1 LVIEQIQTILNMYNS
16 GIVPEVIALQMDK
29 SKEEI
34 LQIIKKTKAEEEEK
48 NKKNKVDLSLSSKGE
63 VRKDSSIPLIT
74 KVYFDKAV
82 NIDHA
87 IKHAQ
92 SRMWKALTVKSD
104 FDISMEETQ
113 NALNNYA
120 ESKATFV
127 ILHIDLVD
135 STKLS
140 MTLPVNRLIT
150 IIQAF
155 SQEMSVM
162 LSVYGGYVLKYIG
175 DAVLAFFIVDS
186 PNNLYLRCINA
197 MECACS
203 MIKVVSQG
211 INPILNQYDYPEL
224 RVRIGID
231 VGENAVVQ
239 FGWDTHTLDGKV
251 VTKSPHF
258 DILGYTISIATKMTV
273 FAKPDQIVIGQLIY
287 DVLEEDKQ
295 STFRPLPIN
304 PQIWDYFSNNTG
316 GIYRLYSSI
325 NESESEYKEYT
336 DSNLKHG

>member
-1 LVIEQIQTILNMYNS
+1 MVIEQIQTILNMYNS

-155 SQEMSVM
+155 SQEMSVI

-251 VTKSPHF
+251 VMKSPHF

-273 FAKPDQIVIGQLIY
+273 FAKPDQIVIGQLVY
-287 DVLEEDKQ
+287 DVLEEEKQ
-295 STFRPLPIN
+295 STFSPLPIN

-316 GIYRLYSSI
+316 GIYQLYGSI
-325 NESESEYKEYT
+325 NENESKYKEYIN
-336 DSNLKHG
+336 SNLKHG

>member
-1 LVIEQIQTILNMYNS
+1 MYNS
-16 GIVPEVIALQMDK
+16 GIIPEVIALQMDK

-34 LQIIKKTKAEEEEK
+34 LQIIEKTKTEEEEK
-48 NKKNKVDLSLSSKGE
+48 NKNKVGPSLSLSKVE
-63 VRKDSSIPLIT
+63 LRKDSSIPLIS
-74 KVYFDKAV
+74 KVYIDKTV

-140 MTLPVNRLIT
+140 MTLPVNRLVT

-155 SQEMSVM
+155 SQEMSIIVAA
-162 LSVYGGYVLKYIG
+162 YGGYVLKYIG

-186 PNNLYLRCINA
+186 PNNMYLRCINA
-197 MECACS
+197 LECACS
-203 MIKVVSQG
+203 MIKVVRQG

-224 RVRIGID
+224 KVRIGID

-251 VTKSPHF
+251 ITKSPHF
-258 DILGYTISIATKMTV
+258 DILGYTISIATKMTTL
-273 FAKPDQIVIGQLIY
+273 AKPDQIVIGQLVY
-287 DVLEEDKQ
+287 DILEEDKQ
-295 STFRPLPIN
+295 STFRLLPIN
-304 PQIWDYFSNNTG
+304 REIWDYFSNNTG
-316 GIYRLYSSI
+316 SIYNLYSSL
-325 NESESEYKEYT
+325 NESEYKV
-336 DSNLKHG
+336 

>member
-1 LVIEQIQTILNMYNS
+1 MVIEQIQTILNMYNS

-273 FAKPDQIVIGQLIY
+273 FAKPDQIVIGQLVY